1 VDIPVVFA
9 LLAVFGVAVY
19 VLADGFDLGVGILS
33 FLRHARQTAI

>member
-33 FLRHARQTAI
+33 FFAPR